1 MAKPEWFISPQ
12 KMASL
17 LFIPYNTSNKDRAR
31 LNRQQ
36 PTKSEQLIR
45 AVVRKKKLWHLF
57 LRQKMIGSF
66 ILDFYC
72 SKLLLGIE
80 IDGSSHDDKIDYD
93 AMRTLKIQEKWIKI
107 LRYTNDDVLK
117 NIEWV
122 INNLEYEIQIREKE
136 LGMQIPSISHFG
148 G

>member
-1 MAKPEWFISPQ
+1 
-12 KMASL
+12 
-17 LFIPYNTSNKDRAR
+17 
-31 LNRQQ
+31 
-36 PTKSEQLIR
+36 
-45 AVVRKKKLWHLF
+45 
-57 LRQKMIGSF
+57 MIGSF